1 MRHIIKK
8 QVIEIGVQ
16 EKTDIFSLQ
25 QQLSDHYHQQVL
37 PLIEGLF
44 DKLAP
49 GNETLMLDNVHVDM
63 GIFTIKEIESGA
75 WLNEFGPRLKQEISS
90 ILEKDPARR
99 FPQRLNYCSQWLYY
113 MEHGY
118 LPWNATETGDDWY
131 AQVLE
136 AFAVDAESID
146 RLRLLAGTDAKAL
159 ERIIHQHTFSFL
171 VSLVELMTA
180 KNQKGLAQFPNEIY
194 HVFKALQQEEKK
206 DLVMDPGNFKKSIW
220 MQVFS
225 IVTAAGGR
233 NMDQTEITWRII
245 QTNFTWSQIKNISG
259 NYASIVPQTEQIWKT
274 LSLQKPK
281 LQDMGKAEARL
292 ERKKDT
298 IDNEGIFIPNAG
310 LVLLHPFLTRFLKT
324 LGLVAEGAFLNS
336 MTQQKALYLLHFLAT
351 GSATA
356 PEHDLVLPKLL
367 CDYPLN
373 EPVDTLVLLSEE
385 QMSEADALLAEVIA
399 QWTVLKNSSREALRE
414 GFLQRKGKLTDKKDH
429 LFIQVE
435 TGSIDVLLDRLE
447 WPLGYIRLP
456 WMKRSILVQW
466 R

>member
-1 MRHIIKK
+1 MERKRIEKAKPGPGPETGQGYFQKRKFLMGHIIKK

-16 EKTDIFSLQ
+16 EKTNIFSLQ

-63 GIFTIKEIESGA
+63 GFFTIKEIESGA
-75 WLNEFGPRLKQEISS
+75 WLSEFGPRLNQEINS

-99 FPQRLNYCSQWLYY
+99 LPQRLNFCRQWLYY

-159 ERIIHQHTFSFL
+159 ERIIHQHKFSFL

-206 DLVMDPGNFKKSIW
+206 DLVMDRGNFKKSIW

-225 IVTAAGGR
+225 IVASESGR
-233 NMDQTEITWRII
+233 NMNQSEITRQVIH
-245 QTNFTWSQIKNISG
+245 TNFTWAQIKNISK
-259 NYASIVPQTEQIWKT
+259 NYTSLVPETKFIWRE
-274 LSLQKPK
+274 LSLQKPETQEIEKTEDK
-281 LQDMGKAEARL
+281 LKRSH
-292 ERKKDT
+292 DT
-298 IDNEGIFIPNAG
+298 VDKEGIFIPNAG
-310 LVLLHPFLTRFLKT
+310 LILLHPFLARFLKA
-324 LGLVAEGAFLNS
+324 LGLVVEGAFQNS
-336 MTQQKALYLLHFLAT
+336 MAQQKAL
-351 GSATA
+351 
-356 PEHDLVLPKLL
+356 
-367 CDYPLN
+367 
-373 EPVDTLVLLSEE
+373 
-385 QMSEADALLAEVIA
+385 
-399 QWTVLKNSSREALRE
+399 
-414 GFLQRKGKLTDKKDH
+414 
-429 LFIQVE
+429 
-435 TGSIDVLLDRLE
+435 
-447 WPLGYIRLP
+447 
-456 WMKRSILVQW
+456 
-466 R
+466 